1 MNYTSEKELLENFL
15 KGEEQACTYIYN
27 RYFSRICLYASSF
40 VDETKEAEDIAEEG
54 FIRLWQ
60 GKRNFESLAHLK
72 AALYQTT
79 RRVGLNHQTARQ
91 RRLNRVDIYATQQEQ
106 DQSSHLQ
113 EIIYAETMA
122 ELYEA
127 IQKLPPKAREIIQLA
142 YLQGNSNQEVADLLH
157 ISIQTVKNQKMRAL
171 SLLRQHL
178 NRDSFNYL
186 LSLLVLFGKF

>member
-15 KGEEQACTYIYN
+15 KGEEQACAHVYN

-54 FIRLWQ
+54 FIRVWQ

-91 RRLNRVDIYATQQEQ
+91 RRLNRVDIYATQQDQ

>member
-1 MNYTSEKELLENFL
+1 MNYTSEKDLLEDFL
-15 KGEEQACTYIYN
+15 KGEEQACAQVYN
-27 RYFSRICLYASSF
+27 RYFSRMCLYASSF

-91 RRLNRVDIYATQQEQ
+91 RRLNRVDIYAAQQHQ

-113 EIIYAETMA
+113 EIVYAEAMA
-122 ELYEA
+122 ELYDA
-127 IQKLPPKAREIIQLA
+127 VQKLPPKAREIIQLT
-142 YLQGNSNQEVADLLH
+142 YMDGNSNQEVADLLN
-157 ISIQTVKNQKMRAL
+157 ISVQTVKNQKMRAL
-171 SLLRQHL
+171 SLLRQYLTH
-178 NRDSFNYL
+178 DSFNYL
-186 LSLLVLFGKF
+186 LSLIILFGKF

>member
-15 KGEEQACTYIYN
+15 KGEEQACTYVYN

-91 RRLNRVDIYATQQEQ
+91 RRLNRVDMYAAQQ
-106 DQSSHLQ
+106 DQDQNSHLQ
-113 EIIYAETMA
+113 EIIYAEAMA

-127 IQKLPPKAREIIQLA
+127 IQKLPPKAREIIQLT

-186 LSLLVLFGKF
+186 LSLVVLFGKF

>member
-1 MNYTSEKELLENFL
+1 MKYTSEKELLEDFL
-15 KGEEQACTYIYN
+15 KGEEQACAQVYN

-91 RRLNRVDIYATQQEQ
+91 RRVNRVAVYAAQQHQ
-106 DQSSHLQ
+106 DQNSHLQ
-113 EIIYAETMA
+113 EIVYAEAMA
-122 ELYEA
+122 ELYDA
-127 IQKLPPKAREIIQLA
+127 VQKLPPKAREIIQLT
-142 YLQGNSNQEVADLLH
+142 YLEGNSNQEVADLLN
-157 ISIQTVKNQKMRAL
+157 INIQTVKNQKMRAL
-171 SLLRQHL
+171 SLLRQYL
-178 NRDSFNYL
+178 TRDSFNYL
-186 LSLLVLFGKF
+186 LSLIVLFGKF

>member
-1 MNYTSEKELLENFL
+1 MNYTSEKQLLEEFL
-15 KGEEQACTYIYN
+15 KGEERACAQVYN

-40 VDETKEAEDIAEEG
+40 VDESKEAEDIAEEG

-79 RRVGLNHQTARQ
+79 RRIGLNYQTARQ
-91 RRLNRVDIYATQQEQ
+91 RRLNRIDVYTAQQ
-106 DQSSHLQ
+106 DQNQNSYLQ
-113 EIIYAETMA
+113 DIVYAEAMA

-127 IQKLPPKAREIIQLA
+127 IQKLPPKAREIIQLT
-142 YLQGNSNQEVADLLH
+142 YLEGNSNQEVADLLH

-178 NRDSFNYL
+178 NRESFSYL
-186 LSLLVLFGKF
+186 LSLAVFFGKF

>member
-15 KGEEQACTYIYN
+15 KGEEQACTYVYN

-91 RRLNRVDIYATQQEQ
+91 RSLNRVDMYAAQQ
-106 DQSSHLQ
+106 DQDQNSHLQ
-113 EIIYAETMA
+113 EIIYTEAMA

-127 IQKLPPKAREIIQLA
+127 IQKLPPKAREIIQLT